1 MISKILKNKVF
12 IYLITRYFTYFLQF
26 VSSILIAV
34 KLGPHY
40 FGIWGFILL
49 IINYYRIADFGIS
62 SATNIL
68 MIQNKENNTKISK
81 IFSNSLFLVAC
92 LSCIIIILMG
102 IYYFFGQHWF
112 TKYNMGSYFYIVS
125 IVGIIVNFNILF
137 MTIYRFR
144 NDLFYLSFYQSII
157 PSLVLIF
164 TLIFKEE
171 NLLKYLVYAY
181 LFGNIIA
188 LLLFK
193 FGKKLPPVSVS
204 EVNSVGSKQILYKGI
219 NLFVYNVCFYLIVIS
234 IRTLVSAYYSVKD
247 FGLFSFSFS
256 LANSVLL
263 FLQALSFVVFPKVVD
278 KLKGKDFEKIKTTID
293 DIRNGY
299 VGLAYLLIFI
309 AISLYP
315 IFISFL
321 PKYEKAYTSLGLV
334 SLTVVIYTNTFGY
347 SSFLM
352 AQNKEKLIAK
362 ISFLSLLMNISLGFI
377 FIKVFH
383 FPFDRV
389 ILATTITYFVYTQL
403 CVYFGKKIMGLKES
417 FWSDIN
423 DCFPTR
429 LFIPYLI
436 ALVLI
441 ISDVNRYFMVTPLII
456 YVLLNK
462 KVLLIIYNKIKLLIH
477 KPDVI
482 NLK

>member
-1 MISKILKNKVF
+1 MIFRIFKNKVF

-26 VSSILIAV
+26 ISSILIAV

-68 MIQNKENNTKISK
+68 MIQNKENTTKISE

-92 LSCIIIILMG
+92 LSCVIIILMI
-102 IYYFFGQHWF
+102 IYYFFGQYWF
-112 TKYNMGSYFYIVS
+112 TKYSLGSYFYIVS
-125 IVGIIVNFNILF
+125 TIGIIVNFNILF

-157 PSLVLIF
+157 PLLVLTF

-171 NLLKYLVYAY
+171 DLLKYLVYAY
-181 LFGNIIA
+181 LFGNIVA

-193 FGKKLPPVSVS
+193 FGKKLPHISKIDS
-204 EVNSVGSKQILYKGI
+204 LGSKQILYKGI

-234 IRTLVSAYYSVKD
+234 IRTLVSIYYSVKD

-263 FLQALSFVVFPKVVD
+263 FLQALSFVIFPKVVD
-278 KLKGKDFEKIKTTID
+278 KLKDKDFEKIKTTID

-321 PKYEKAYTSLGLV
+321 PQYQKAYISLGLV

-352 AQNKEKLIAK
+352 AQNREKLIAK
-362 ISFLSLLMNISLGFI
+362 ISFLSLIMNVALGI
-377 FIKVFH
+377 LFIKIFH
-383 FPFDRV
+383 FSFDRV

-417 FWSDIN
+417 FWSDMN
-423 DCFPTR
+423 DCFPAR

-441 ISDVNRYFMVTPLII
+441 ISDVNRYLMVVPLII
-456 YVLLNK
+456 YLILNK
-462 KVLLIIYNKIKLLIH
+462 KVLLIIYNKIQLLIH